1 MGRDTKCENCL
12 LRRKRRRNCKAFFLL
27 SFCDVGCALF
37 KLRKLAG
44 NHRVATTTSS
54 FLARKRFQPMSGF
67 PDDVMFWLEG

>member
-12 LRRKRRRNCKAFFLL
+12 LGRKRRRKCKAFFKL
-27 SFCDVGCALF
+27 SFFHVGCAVS